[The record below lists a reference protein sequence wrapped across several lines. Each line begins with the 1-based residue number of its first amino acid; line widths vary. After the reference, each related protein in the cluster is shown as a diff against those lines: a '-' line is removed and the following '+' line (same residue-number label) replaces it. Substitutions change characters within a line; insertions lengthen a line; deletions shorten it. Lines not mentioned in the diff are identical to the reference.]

1 MQKRVLLVSDVRIP
15 RQFDCEVEDTRC
27 VLNSRWTIFIPKK
40 QPWYCVFNTSS
51 ALLRRYDTQSV
62 LLNFFII
69 TAIFLFGFSAITFA
83 ETSSTTQQI
92 NAEIL
97 SNIWYST
104 TTVNE
109 DDIINIYAGFQ
120 NHSIKN
126 LSGTAGFFV
135 DDIQISKM
143 NFVASPKSLIK
154 LESKYEAKRGNHIS
168 QVKILD
174 IAEIGGSILNK
185 LSTENLLVK
194 ETEKNSF
201 KVEYQMTKEEVVKIA
216 GNVASNVIKVI
227 DTQAEKLADY
237 VESLKDKTIDAS
249 DSSSVSNTPEQI
261 AQEKLTGKVL
271 GISDENTTDTQ
282 NEEKD
287 DQTNKKFSFYNMF
300 LDILA
305 FLIRHWIWVL
315 VFIVILVVYLA
326 FK

>member
-1 MQKRVLLVSDVRIP
+1 MTETVLYNYLMK
-15 RQFDCEVEDTRC
+15 
-27 VLNSRWTIFIPKK
+27 PK
-40 QPWYCVFNTSS
+40 NI
-51 ALLRRYDTQSV
+51 
-62 LLNFFII
+62 LNFLFI
-69 TAIFLFGFSAITFA
+69 TAVFLFGFSAITFA
-83 ETSSTTQQI
+83 ESSTSTVQI

-154 LESKYEAKRGNHIS
+154 LQSEYKAVRGNHTS

-185 LSTENLLVK
+185 LSTENLLAK

-237 VESLKDKTIDAS
+237 VESLKVKAIDTS
-249 DSSSVSNTPEQI
+249 DSSSISKTPEQK

-271 GISDENTTDTQ
+271 GISDENIGDTQ
-282 NEEKD
+282 NGD
-287 DQTNKKFSFYNMF
+287 QDNQTNKKFSFYNMF

-305 FLIRHWIWVL
+305 FLLRHWIWVL
-315 VFIVILVVYLA
+315 IVVVILVVYLA
-326 FK
+326 FR

>member
-1 MQKRVLLVSDVRIP
+1 MKPQ
-15 RQFDCEVEDTRC
+15 
-27 VLNSRWTIFIPKK
+27 NM
-40 QPWYCVFNTSS
+40 
-51 ALLRRYDTQSV
+51 
-62 LLNFFII
+62 LNFLFI
-69 TAIFLFGFSAITFA
+69 TAVFLFGFSAVTFA
-83 ETSSTTQQI
+83 ESSTSTGQI

-109 DDIINIYAGFQ
+109 NDIINIYAGFQ

-126 LSGTAGFFV
+126 LSGTAGFFI

-154 LESKYEAKRGNHIS
+154 LQSEYKAVRGDHTS

-174 IAEIGGSILNK
+174 IVEIGGSILNK
-185 LSTENLLVK
+185 LSTENLLAK
-194 ETEKNSF
+194 ETEKNSL
-201 KVEYQMTKEEVVKIA
+201 KVEYKITKEEVVKIA

-237 VESLKDKTIDAS
+237 VESLKDKTTETS
-249 DSSSVSNTPEQI
+249 ESSSVSKTSEQI

-282 NEEKD
+282 NEGQD
-287 DQTNKKFSFYNMF
+287 SQTNKKFSFYNMF

-305 FLIRHWIWVL
+305 FLLRHWIWVL
-315 VFIVILVVYLA
+315 VVVIILVVYLA
-326 FK
+326 FR

>member
-1 MQKRVLLVSDVRIP
+1 MKKR
-15 RQFDCEVEDTRC
+15 
-27 VLNSRWTIFIPKK
+27 
-40 QPWYCVFNTSS
+40 
-51 ALLRRYDTQSV
+51 V

-83 ETSSTTQQI
+83 ESSTSTGQI

-120 NHSIKN
+120 NHSTKN

-154 LESKYEAKRGNHIS
+154 LQSEYKAVRGNHTS

-174 IAEIGGSILNK
+174 IAEIGVNILNK
-185 LSTENLLVK
+185 LSIENLLAK
-194 ETEKNSF
+194 ESERNSF

-237 VESLKDKTIDAS
+237 VESLKDKAIDTL
-249 DSSSVSNTPEQI
+249 DSLSVSKTPEQI
-261 AQEKLTGKVL
+261 AQEKLTGRVL
-271 GISDENTTDTQ
+271 GISDENIGDTQ
-282 NEEKD
+282 NGGQD
-287 DQTNKKFSFYNMF
+287 NQTNKKFSFYNMF

-315 VFIVILVVYLA
+315 MVVVMLVVYLA
-326 FK
+326 FR